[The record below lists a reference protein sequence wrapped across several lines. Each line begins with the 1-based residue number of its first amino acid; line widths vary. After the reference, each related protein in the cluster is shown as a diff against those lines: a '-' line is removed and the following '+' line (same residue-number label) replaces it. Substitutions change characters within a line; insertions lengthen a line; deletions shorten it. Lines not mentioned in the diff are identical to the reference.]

1 MKKFWQLMLV
11 VMFALVLVGCQD
23 PSQKPDEPTHEHK
36 YVDGVC
42 DCGEKDPDWTDPS
55 GECEHEYEN
64 GYCVKCFEK
73 DPNWDPE
80 TPELPEFKEGESC
93 ATNPEHERCGYVDT
107 WEWEYNRLKF
117 DGKQMEIILLS
128 GASEE
133 VDPFN
138 DNYTGE
144 RKLEKQKQIT
154 MIEQAYKIDIVIR
167 NYPDSAAWGPN
178 RVNWINDNA
187 ASGTLLQQGHIFTI
201 SSDWVPSLKNG
212 NSIASLENLVKKNG
226 IFSELQYEQSSEK
239 NKQYSVGTQVYG
251 YSAGEVHADYFLYYN
266 QQLVKDYGLEDPAT
280 LWNEGRWDWDTFYNY
295 LVSAQ
300 EAFDARATEKTY
312 AFGGF
317 VNDIARGMLAGRG
330 HKLIDNEAGTVMFT
344 NPNTIQLYNDLRTIY
359 AAGMWAPETGADV
372 PSNFPKG
379 LQLFTHG
386 QLWFLSSEMRF
397 KGQTGFDIG
406 LVPYPTANGAAQA
419 NGAIVDGYLVPM
431 GADSGYA
438 FPIVSNGKNGLTTA
452 VLVNIA
458 DDITRGLVPEFNAT
472 DMSARDQYIAFLSKR
487 IQGEEAAVD
496 QIIAAIMSVEDNIKT
511 YGYTDYMDIVSKSV
525 GGGSDWNLEGFA
537 TWGMALVT
545 NQDVNPQGTLQ
556 SKKDIY
562 QDALDEILAA

>member
-11 VMFALVLVGCQD
+11 VMFAVVLVGCQG
-23 PSQKPDEPTHEHK
+23 PTNKPDEPTHEHK
-36 YVDGVC
+36 FVEGKC
-42 DCGEKDPDWTDPS
+42 ECGEKDPTWKEPS

-64 GYCVKCFEK
+64 GYCVKCFEA
-73 DPNWDPE
+73 DPNWV

-93 ATNPEHERCGYVDT
+93 ATNPEHERCGFVDT

-386 QLWFLSSEMRF
+386 QLWLLYI
-397 KGQTGFDIG
+397 D
-406 LVPYPTANGAAQA
+406 N
-419 NGAIVDGYLVPM
+419 
-431 GADSGYA
+431 
-438 FPIVSNGKNGLTTA
+438 
-452 VLVNIA
+452 
-458 DDITRGLVPEFNAT
+458 
-472 DMSARDQYIAFLSKR
+472 DMDL
-487 IQGEEAAVD
+487 
-496 QIIAAIMSVEDNIKT
+496 
-511 YGYTDYMDIVSKSV
+511 
-525 GGGSDWNLEGFA
+525 
-537 TWGMALVT
+537 
-545 NQDVNPQGTLQ
+545 
-556 SKKDIY
+556 
-562 QDALDEILAA
+562 ILHH